1 VIDKDLLDIL
11 ACPETHQSLREA
23 SDALLQRVNAAIG
36 SRAAQTVGGGVVD
49 EPLESGLVR
58 EDGRVIYPVREGIP
72 VLLVEEGI
80 ALDPP
85 APA

>member
-23 SDALLQRVNAAIG
+23 SDALLERVNGDVASKSA
-36 SRAAQTVGGGVVD
+36 RTVGGVVVD